1 MWKKRQ
7 YKSMF
12 SIAAGCVISFLFCS
26 CNSNTDIDK
35 IPEDNL
41 IQIQP
46 VLSGSLIADGF
57 ATGTRADSLPG
68 NPVIVPLPE
77 GSTLWIIAEK
87 LDEADN
93 VIFTSMTAYVVKEVS
108 EGTGVTSLYPCEV
121 DDDGNLLSID
131 GTPMFISEGKYKFW
145 AVSPARELDEGN
157 YTSVKNGEEL
167 LATDERYTETA
178 PTNIDVSAN
187 WSDDESRIEVIK
199 LNPLFNQT
207 AQLKF
212 TITSEAQWI
221 HSLELLASG
230 VEYSG
235 LQEKTVNNWSLTS
248 HLQTDYG
255 MKNGTYRE
263 TECVTGKNSD
273 GTHYLEVTT
282 PILPVNAIATPV
294 VVLFNVLINGV
305 PSPFSIML
313 TEKDFKAG
321 YSYHYKGRVKLQ
333 DGVAV
338 IVWQFVEWGTDVVFD

>member
-1 MWKKRQ
+1 MWRMAAWCC
-7 YKSMF
+7 MF
-12 SIAAGCVISFLFCS
+12 LGWTACDNDAAADQVPGDGLV
-26 CNSNTDIDK
+26 
-35 IPEDNL
+35 
-41 IQIQP
+41 QIQP
-46 VLSGSLIADGF
+46 VLSGSLVADGF
-57 ATGTRADSLPG
+57 STMTRAPEYLPDH
-68 NPVIVPLPE
+68 VIVPLPE
-77 GSTLWIIAEK
+77 GTTLWIIAEK
-87 LDEADN
+87 LDEADK
-93 VIFTSMTAYVVKEVS
+93 VTSKTAYVVKEVS

-121 DDDGNLLSID
+121 DADGKVVSVD
-131 GTPMFISEGKYKFW
+131 GTPMFISEGTYKFW
-145 AVSPARELDEGN
+145 AISPARNLGDDN
-157 YTSVKNGEEL
+157 TLSVKNGEEL
-167 LATDERYTETA
+167 LATDDRYVETA
-178 PTNIDVSAN
+178 PTEITVSAN
-187 WSDDESRIEVIK
+187 WTDEDSRIEVIR

-235 LQEKTVNNWSLTS
+235 LQEEMKNNWSLTN
-248 HLQTDYG
+248 HLQTDFG

-321 YSYHYKGRVKLQ
+321 YSYHYKGQVKIQ

>member
-1 MWKKRQ
+1 MLGVAVWCGI
-7 YKSMF
+7 SLAWTACDNN
-12 SIAAGCVISFLFCS
+12 AAV
-26 CNSNTDIDK
+26 DK
-35 IPEDNL
+35 VPGDGL
-41 IQIQP
+41 VQIQP
-46 VLSGSLIADGF
+46 VLSGSLVADGF
-57 ATGTRADSLPG
+57 ATGTRANLPTG
-68 NPVIVPLPE
+68 HKIVPLPE
-77 GSTLWIIAEK
+77 GSTLRIIAEK
-87 LDEADN
+87 LDETTGQ
-93 VIFTSMTAYVVKEVS
+93 VTSYSSAAYVVKEVS

-121 DDDGNLLSID
+121 DADGNVESID
-131 GTPMFISEGKYKFW
+131 GTPMFISEGNYKFW
-145 AVSPARELDEGN
+145 AVSPARKLDESN
-157 YTSVKNGEEL
+157 STSVKNGEEL

-212 TITSEAQWI
+212 TITSETKWI
-221 HSLELLASG
+221 HSLELLAAG

-235 LQEKTVNNWSLTS
+235 LQEETVNNWSLTS

-273 GTHYLEVTT
+273 GSHYLEVTT

-305 PSPFSIML
+305 PSPFSVML

-321 YSYHYKGRVKLQ
+321 YSYHYKGQVKLQ

>member
-1 MWKKRQ
+1 
-7 YKSMF
+7 MF
-12 SIAAGCVISFLFCS
+12 RIAAGCVISFLFCS
-26 CNSNTDIDK
+26 CNSNTDVDK

-57 ATGTRADSLPG
+57 ATGTRAENLPEDS
-68 NPVIVPLPE
+68 VIVPLPE
-77 GSTLWIIAEK
+77 GTTLWIIAEK
-87 LDEADN
+87 SGE
-93 VIFTSMTAYVVKEVS
+93 VTSTSKTAYVVKEVS

-121 DDDGNLLSID
+121 DGDGKVVSVD
-131 GTPMFISEGKYKFW
+131 GTPMFISEGTYTFW
-145 AVSPARELDEGN
+145 AVSPARNLGDDN
-157 YTSVKNGEEL
+157 FLSVKNGEEL
-167 LATDERYTETA
+167 LATDNRYEETE
-178 PTNIDVSAN
+178 PTTITVSAN
-187 WSDDESRIEVIK
+187 WTDEDSRIEVIR

-212 TITSEAQWI
+212 TITSEAKWI
-221 HSLELLASG
+221 HSLELLAAG

-235 LQEKTVNNWSLTS
+235 LQEEMGNNWSLTN
-248 HLQTDYG
+248 HLQTDFG

-321 YSYHYKGRVKLQ
+321 YSYHYKGQVKLQ

>member
-1 MWKKRQ
+1 MWE
-7 YKSMF
+7 MAVWCCMLLGWTACDND
-12 SIAAGCVISFLFCS
+12 AAA
-26 CNSNTDIDK
+26 DK
-35 IPEDNL
+35 VPGDGL

-46 VLSGSLIADGF
+46 VLSGSLVADGF
-57 ATGTRADSLPG
+57 GTGTRARLSGEDG
-68 NPVIVPLPE
+68 YKIVPLPE
-77 GSTLWIIAEK
+77 GTTLWIIAETK
-87 LDEADN
+87 DELGES
-93 VIFTSMTAYVVKEVS
+93 IYTQTSYVVKEVS

-121 DDDGNLLSID
+121 DDDGKVVSVD
-131 GTPMFISEGKYKFW
+131 GTPMFISEGTYTFW
-145 AVSPARELDEGN
+145 AVSPARNLGDDN
-157 YTSVKNGEEL
+157 SLSVKNGEEL
-167 LATDERYTETA
+167 LATDNRYEETE
-178 PTNIDVSAN
+178 PTTITVSAN
-187 WSDDESRIEVIK
+187 WTDEDSRIEVIR

-212 TITSEAQWI
+212 TITSEAKWI
-221 HSLELLASG
+221 HSLELLAAG

-235 LQEKTVNNWSLTS
+235 LQEEMKNNWSLTN

-305 PSPFSIML
+305 PSPFSVML

-321 YSYHYKGRVKLQ
+321 YSYHYKGKVELQ

>member
-1 MWKKRQ
+1 MWE
-7 YKSMF
+7 MAVWCCMLLGWTACDND
-12 SIAAGCVISFLFCS
+12 AAA
-26 CNSNTDIDK
+26 DK
-35 IPEDNL
+35 VPGDGL
-41 IQIQP
+41 VQIQP
-46 VLSGSLIADGF
+46 VLSGSLVADGF
-57 ATGTRADSLPG
+57 STTTRAPEYLPDH
-68 NPVIVPLPE
+68 VIVPLPE
-77 GSTLWIIAEK
+77 GTTLWIIAEK
-87 LDEADN
+87 LDEADK
-93 VIFTSMTAYVVKEVS
+93 VTSKTAYVVKEVS

-121 DDDGNLLSID
+121 DADGKVVSVD
-131 GTPMFISEGKYKFW
+131 GTPMFISEGTYKFW
-145 AVSPARELDEGN
+145 VISPARNLGDDN
-157 YTSVKNGEEL
+157 TLSVKNGEEL
-167 LATDERYTETA
+167 LATDDRYVETA
-178 PTNIDVSAN
+178 PTTITVSAN
-187 WSDDESRIEVIK
+187 WTDEDSRIEVIK

-212 TITSEAQWI
+212 TITSEAKWI
-221 HSLELLASG
+221 HSLELLAAG

-235 LQEKTVNNWSLTS
+235 LQEEMKKNWSLTN
-248 HLQTDYG
+248 HLQTDFG

-321 YSYHYKGRVKLQ
+321 YSYHYKGQVKLQ

>member
-1 MWKKRQ
+1 
-7 YKSMF
+7 MF
-12 SIAAGCVISFLFCS
+12 RIAAGCVISFLFCS
-26 CNSNTDIDK
+26 CNSNTDVDK

-57 ATGTRADSLPG
+57 ATGTRAENLPEDS
-68 NPVIVPLPE
+68 VIVPLPE
-77 GSTLWIIAEK
+77 GTTLWIIAETK
-87 LDEADN
+87 NELGKS
-93 VIFTSMTAYVVKEVS
+93 IYTQTSYVVKEVS

-121 DDDGNLLSID
+121 DEAGKVISVD
-131 GTPMFISEGKYKFW
+131 GTPMFISEGTYKFW
-145 AVSPARELDEGN
+145 AVSPARELKDGN
-157 YTSVKNGEEL
+157 TLSVKNGEEL
-167 LATDERYTETA
+167 LSTDDRYVETA
-178 PTNIDVSAN
+178 PTEITVDPN
-187 WSDDESRIEVIK
+187 WSDDESRIEVIR

-212 TITSEAQWI
+212 TITSEAKWI
-221 HSLELLASG
+221 HSLELLAAG

-235 LQEKTVNNWSLTS
+235 LQEEMENNWSLTG
-248 HLQTDYG
+248 HLNTDYG

-282 PILPVNAIATPV
+282 PVLPVNAVATPV

-313 TEKDFKAG
+313 TEKNFQAG
-321 YSYHYKGRVKLQ
+321 YSYHYKGTVKLQ

-338 IVWQFVEWGTDVVFD
+338 IVWQFVEWNMDVVFD

>member
-1 MWKKRQ
+1 MWG
-7 YKSMF
+7 M
-12 SIAAGCVISFLFCS
+12 AAWCCMLLGWTACD
-26 CNSNTDIDK
+26 NDAAADK
-35 IPEDNL
+35 VPGDGL

-46 VLSGSLIADGF
+46 VLSGSLVADGF
-57 ATGTRADSLPG
+57 ATGTRAENLPEDS
-68 NPVIVPLPE
+68 VIVPLPE
-77 GSTLWIIAEK
+77 GTTLWIIAETK
-87 LDEADN
+87 DELGES
-93 VIFTSMTAYVVKEVS
+93 IYTQTSYVVKEVS

-121 DDDGNLLSID
+121 DDDGKVVSVD
-131 GTPMFISEGKYKFW
+131 GTPMFISEGTYTFW
-145 AVSPARELDEGN
+145 AVSPARNLGDDN
-157 YTSVKNGEEL
+157 SLSVKNGEEL
-167 LATDERYTETA
+167 LATDNRYEETE
-178 PTNIDVSAN
+178 PTTITVSAN
-187 WSDDESRIEVIK
+187 WTDEDSRIEVIR

-212 TITSEAQWI
+212 TITSEAKWI

-235 LQEKTVNNWSLTS
+235 LQEETENNNWSLTT

-321 YSYHYKGRVKLQ
+321 YSYHYKGQVKLQ
-333 DGVAV
+333 NGVAV

>member
-1 MWKKRQ
+1 
-7 YKSMF
+7 MF
-12 SIAAGCVISFLFCS
+12 RIAAGCVISFLFCS
-26 CNSNTDIDK
+26 CNSNTDVDK

-57 ATGTRADSLPG
+57 ATGTRAENLPEDS
-68 NPVIVPLPE
+68 VIVPLPE

-87 LDEADN
+87 LDEADK
-93 VIFTSMTAYVVKEVS
+93 VIYTSTTAYVVKEVS
-108 EGTGVTSLYPCEV
+108 EGTGVTSLYPCTV
-121 DDDGNLLSID
+121 DDDGQVLSVN
-131 GTPMFISEGKYKFW
+131 GTPMFISEGTYNFW
-145 AVSPARELDEGN
+145 AVSPARELKDGN
-157 YTSVKNGEEL
+157 TLSVKNGEVL
-167 LATDERYTETA
+167 LATDDRYVETEHTKI
-178 PTNIDVSAN
+178 TVSAN
-187 WSDDESRIEVIK
+187 WTDEDSRIEVIR

-235 LQEKTVNNWSLTS
+235 LQEEMKNNWSLTN
-248 HLQTDYG
+248 HLQTDFG

-321 YSYHYKGRVKLQ
+321 YSYHYKGQVKIQ

>member
-1 MWKKRQ
+1 
-7 YKSMF
+7 MF
-12 SIAAGCVISFLFCS
+12 RIAAGCVISFLFCS
-26 CNSNTDIDK
+26 CNSNTDVDK

-57 ATGTRADSLPG
+57 ATGTRAENLPEDS
-68 NPVIVPLPE
+68 VIVPLPE
-77 GSTLWIIAEK
+77 GTTLWIIAETK
-87 LDEADN
+87 DELGES
-93 VIFTSMTAYVVKEVS
+93 IYTQTSYVVKEVS

-121 DDDGNLLSID
+121 DDDGKVVSVD
-131 GTPMFISEGKYKFW
+131 GTPMFISEGTYTFW
-145 AVSPARELDEGN
+145 AVSPARNLGDDN
-157 YTSVKNGEEL
+157 SLSVKNGEEL
-167 LATDERYTETA
+167 LATDNRYEETE
-178 PTNIDVSAN
+178 PTTITVSAN
-187 WSDDESRIEVIK
+187 WTDEDSRIEVIR

-212 TITSEAQWI
+212 TITSEAKWI

-235 LQEKTVNNWSLTS
+235 LQEETENNNWSLTT

-321 YSYHYKGRVKLQ
+321 YSYHYKGQVKLQ

>member
-7 YKSMF
+7 YKMIF
-12 SIAAGCVISFLFCS
+12 GIAFWCAMSLGWSA
-26 CNSNTDIDK
+26 CNNNIDTDK
-35 IPEDNL
+35 IPDDNL
-41 IQIQP
+41 IQVQP
-46 VLSGSLIADGF
+46 LLSGSLVADGF
-57 ATGTRADSLPG
+57 ATGTRAENLPDG
-68 NPVIVPLPE
+68 HVIVSLPE

-87 LDEADN
+87 LDDADK
-93 VIFTSMTAYVVKEVS
+93 VISTSKTAYVVKEVS

-145 AVSPARELDEGN
+145 AVSPARKLEDNNFL
-157 YTSVKNGEEL
+157 TVKNGEEL
-167 LATDERYTETA
+167 LATDERYFETA
-178 PTNIDVSAN
+178 PTKIEVSAN

-212 TITSEAQWI
+212 TITSEAKWI
-221 HSLELLASG
+221 HSLELLAAG

-235 LQEKTVNNWSLTS
+235 LQEETVNNWSLAG

-255 MKNGTYRE
+255 MKNGLYRE
-263 TECVTGKNSD
+263 TEYFKGVNSD

-294 VVLFNVLINGV
+294 VVLFNVLINSV
-305 PSPFSIML
+305 PSPFSVML

-321 YSYHYKGRVKLQ
+321 YSYHYKGQVKLQ

>member
-1 MWKKRQ
+1 MWG
-7 YKSMF
+7 M
-12 SIAAGCVISFLFCS
+12 AAWCCMLLGWTACD
-26 CNSNTDIDK
+26 NDAAADK
-35 IPEDNL
+35 VPGDGL

-46 VLSGSLIADGF
+46 VLSGSLVADGF
-57 ATGTRADSLPG
+57 GTGTRASLSG
-68 NPVIVPLPE
+68 EKGYKIVPLPE
-77 GSTLWIIAEK
+77 GTTLWIIAETK
-87 LDEADN
+87 NELGKS
-93 VIFTSMTAYVVKEVS
+93 IYTQTSYVVKEVS

-121 DDDGNLLSID
+121 DDDGKVVSVD
-131 GTPMFISEGKYKFW
+131 GTPMFISEGTYTFW
-145 AVSPARELDEGN
+145 AVSPARNLGDDN
-157 YTSVKNGEEL
+157 SLSVKNGEEL
-167 LATDERYTETA
+167 LATDNRYEETE
-178 PTNIDVSAN
+178 PTTITVSAN
-187 WSDDESRIEVIK
+187 WTDEDSRIEVIR

-212 TITSEAQWI
+212 TITSEAKWI
-221 HSLELLASG
+221 HSLELLAAG

-235 LQEKTVNNWSLTS
+235 LQEEMKNNWSLTN

-305 PSPFSIML
+305 PSPFSVML

-321 YSYHYKGRVKLQ
+321 YSYHYKGKVELQ